1 MDDITEY
8 VKSRRQQQELDKQY
22 IRSRRKA
29 LGYEGDPLVNY
40 LRGEF
45 GIKPKPLP
53 TQTKEVT
60 FTYPN
65 AQGKTVSSTETV
77 PDYPINPTAIPKF
90 QRAGPETPPE
100 PRDVFSEA
108 GAAFLRNAVDLTRN
122 TTAVGLG
129 LFTGPDSARE
139 ILHDLPLP
147 EGPQPTRTDTSGE
160 IANQVG
166 GFIPAVLGGPLAFA
180 GQSYRE
186 VNDRRQGESTGA
198 ELGAAV
204 IGGAFGVVPI
214 GNLLG
219 KVPGLK
225 QVVQRIGLAKFGK
238 GLTEDTFNLIESF
251 GLSKAQK
258 AIGEQAIK
266 ATTSGLANVGQAA
279 GTEYLARASGA
290 EPVDFKPVEQF
301 LGGFLGHGV
310 LASVKGVSGHFENKR
325 YRDFIKEAVNRKV
338 LSPEEVALF
347 GDNNR
352 EAAVET
358 VLRRVN
364 NEEVELVPLVDESG
378 KPILDESKKPRIGL
392 KSKPDT
398 VTWAEKV
405 ALEHNQ
411 DLIKT
416 YRNALAKGGERIFI
430 DTSRLPAREEQVTRV
445 KTRLSELSD
454 QVRSALGVKDITE
467 YGTPVTERA
476 LFYRDARIIL
486 DRLNDNPS
494 RLDYDRA
501 VALLAYGR
509 NASKSLEP
517 IPEARSIAAKQTG
530 EILSPIKL
538 RPTRQIEF
546 PLELVNEK
554 GYLADA
560 KTLSQ
565 KPKTQE
571 KIAAAQRGL
580 LARVA
585 ALKAAKGFSDPQRLT
600 VLRTIETEFV
610 AKIDD
615 LRNNDNTSTKARAR
629 VNRAIQDSALSEPQK
644 ASISQK
650 LEQQF
655 KDIDQNLTE
664 TQLGVIDRLVELN
677 KDSPDTLQILE
688 GLRQR
693 VLSDESFA
701 PASERVRLARE
712 KIQTLA
718 GQHLEIE
725 NLREKIV
732 DVVKDLPE
740 NLKGTLYETTI
751 SAKTPQELKAILAT
765 VDQATERFIVA
776 DNANKVKT
784 LTGKPLELNPQRDAV
799 LEYLKSLQKLPLAQP
814 IESVG
819 PVAIKFTDPQTGATI
834 IGKGKEYESHADVAT
849 RAIASTKDSA
859 KIKHIVDTLDND
871 KNFGYIS
878 SRGRF
883 IGREEAA
890 IISQKVRDVLE
901 GKSSL
906 AETGP
911 HQTRVLSEVKKSF
924 TNLKPDELKAW
935 EAVVRARA
943 ERWVKEQPGRT
954 LDDFWKTIEV
964 RSGKGGKPALYQRTV
979 WHGSGEKFDKFS
991 TSKIDSG
998 EGAQAYGW
1006 GLYFAS
1012 KQKIAQWYQKRVSSR
1027 KDTAIYLNNVRV
1039 GEGYKQL
1046 TPTEKEYYYWFSLGK
1061 DFKRTPQEIEDYKKI
1076 LQKDIAVLDTK
1087 IDDYT
1092 RSGSVNELRN
1102 LPVLRSIRERKQRL
1116 LDFANT
1122 NPVFEVVRPKGALY
1136 KVKIQPKDDE
1146 LLLWDEPFSKQSEKV
1161 QAAILSLSN
1170 KLKDKSEGSFLFNPE
1185 EQDSGGTLY
1194 NKLSEALGKE
1204 SKDSYNND
1212 FFIPDQEEASK
1223 QLLSNGVRGVKYKD
1237 ASSRYRLDKPSFNYV
1252 IFDDSDI
1259 SIKQVFQKEGQRALA
1274 SLSFEDGKSVIRALE
1289 SPNVTS
1295 LFHETAHLFLPE
1307 LSPADLKVVSE
1318 VYGVTPQ
1325 LLARKEQTLTK
1336 AEQKSWVKAH
1346 ERFARDFENYL
1357 STGKSP
1363 SSALTKVF
1371 QQIQQWFVSIYQ
1383 GIKGSP
1389 LERKLNPKIKDVFDR
1404 VLNNEQSS
1412 AGLPKPTEVEKPI
1425 VYFDENGK
1433 QKINQ
1438 KNLQEFFNKLSSEQ
1452 STYVHDR
1459 VQSLIRQGQIERGLY
1474 QKYLKFS
1481 TADDQAN
1488 LGKSLRAL
1496 KDRKETGQDVRHLG
1510 ALVADPVMYEAYLYG
1525 LSRSDPNNPL
1535 YKIYHGD
1542 LVPGMSRHNQNE
1554 ANTQRFLSA
1563 ATEKFLD
1570 IDSSSLS
1577 GQQKLGRYLS
1587 EEIAPGIQRDKAM
1600 SIYALAT
1607 DEGRVNDLRKYGVVD
1622 HGKPI
1627 DIDTALASL
1636 SVEDRA
1642 FVNHVKGYFQNNAFV
1657 ERAFSLFLLLNG
1669 YSPQRFKGFFP
1680 SSRSPEKTTLDPDF
1694 GTFATTL
1701 LNSIDPL
1708 KERLENVGKPYNIDK
1723 GFYSSFNQATH
1734 QLSLF
1739 AELGESLYRAQ
1750 KAFVN
1755 EEFKDLFTKKQ
1766 GRAKYESMNLYLS
1779 NIYGQVGHSRTVF
1792 DRAVDKTIQGFSVS
1806 RTALNVYSA
1815 AKQIM
1820 HIATIIAD
1828 GSLSFSEVM
1837 KSIAS
1842 GSWLKKSVGEEMQQN
1857 SGLAYQRYH
1866 GQFLREMMVAVDQG
1880 KTPSLLDVI
1889 QHKSMLFQ
1897 RAVDRA
1903 TMQITWDAARRTAYK
1918 NGYRGDALKAETVR
1932 LFEISAGRDQPTSNP
1947 LYASELEIH
1956 AKRQPLLRGSLLFM
1970 REQNRIYNV
1979 VRRHTLT
1986 ALQNPTADNIHN
1998 ALRAIV
2004 FGVIV
2009 NAAGIVGI
2017 NALRRATF
2025 GKPQDERD
2033 FTMDALSNI
2042 IGMYYLAAPLEPL
2055 MEAFVKGT
2063 TTARSHASDNLIS
2076 PIGSLVLDATK
2087 GAFAFGE
2094 LAFGEGGEI
2103 KSGPQ
2108 RGMSKEKREL
2118 VNLLDSSSSL
2128 VSGFFGLPLWSIW
2141 QQAKGLY
2148 NWTDDQVRLMTRVEH
2163 ERQLLKQTDPGS
2175 TRLRV
2180 IESTMK
2186 KVNEIHRKREKG
2198 TLSPSQAQDQIEAEL
2213 SQLVD

>member
-1 MDDITEY
+1 MDDNTEY

-100 PRDVFSEA
+100 PRDVFSET
-108 GAAFLRNAVDLTRN
+108 GAAFLRSAVDLPRN
-122 TTAVGLG
+122 LGSLGVGL
-129 LFTGPDSARE
+129 FAGPEAARE
-139 ILHDLPLP
+139 FSASAPLP
-147 EGPQPTRTDTSGE
+147 EGPQPTREDTAGS
-160 IANQVG
+160 IANLTG
-166 GFIPAVLGGPLAFA
+166 GFIPSVLGGPPAFA

-378 KPILDESKKPRIGL
+378 KPVLDESGRPRIGL

-445 KTRLSELSD
+445 KTRLSELAD

-517 IPEARSIAAKQTG
+517 IPEARSIAAKQTD

-776 DNANKVKT
+776 DNANKVKV

-834 IGKGKEYESHADVAT
+834 IGKGKEHESHADVAT
-849 RAIASTKDSA
+849 RAIASTKDTK
-859 KIKHIVDTLDND
+859 KIKAIVDTIDND
-871 KNFGYIS
+871 KNYGYIS

-890 IISQKVRDVLE
+890 VISQKVREVLE
-901 GKSSL
+901 GK
-906 AETGP
+906 T
-911 HQTRVLSEVKKSF
+911 SE
-924 TNLKPDELKAW
+924 
-935 EAVVRARA
+935 
-943 ERWVKEQPGRT
+943 
-954 LDDFWKTIEV
+954 
-964 RSGKGGKPALYQRTV
+964 
-979 WHGSGEKFDKFS
+979 
-991 TSKIDSG
+991 
-998 EGAQAYGW
+998 
-1006 GLYFAS
+1006 
-1012 KQKIAQWYQKRVSSR
+1012 
-1027 KDTAIYLNNVRV
+1027 
-1039 GEGYKQL
+1039 
-1046 TPTEKEYYYWFSLGK
+1046 
-1061 DFKRTPQEIEDYKKI
+1061 
-1076 LQKDIAVLDTK
+1076 
-1087 IDDYT
+1087 
-1092 RSGSVNELRN
+1092 
-1102 LPVLRSIRERKQRL
+1102 
-1116 LDFANT
+1116 
-1122 NPVFEVVRPKGALY
+1122 
-1136 KVKIQPKDDE
+1136 
-1146 LLLWDEPFSKQSEKV
+1146 
-1161 QAAILSLSN
+1161 
-1170 KLKDKSEGSFLFNPE
+1170 
-1185 EQDSGGTLY
+1185 
-1194 NKLSEALGKE
+1194 
-1204 SKDSYNND
+1204 
-1212 FFIPDQEEASK
+1212 
-1223 QLLSNGVRGVKYKD
+1223 
-1237 ASSRYRLDKPSFNYV
+1237 
-1252 IFDDSDI
+1252 
-1259 SIKQVFQKEGQRALA
+1259 
-1274 SLSFEDGKSVIRALE
+1274 
-1289 SPNVTS
+1289 
-1295 LFHETAHLFLPE
+1295 
-1307 LSPADLKVVSE
+1307 
-1318 VYGVTPQ
+1318 
-1325 LLARKEQTLTK
+1325 
-1336 AEQKSWVKAH
+1336 
-1346 ERFARDFENYL
+1346 
-1357 STGKSP
+1357 
-1363 SSALTKVF
+1363 
-1371 QQIQQWFVSIYQ
+1371 
-1383 GIKGSP
+1383 
-1389 LERKLNPKIKDVFDR
+1389 
-1404 VLNNEQSS
+1404 
-1412 AGLPKPTEVEKPI
+1412 LPKPTEVEKPI

-1459 VQSLIRQGQIERGLY
+1459 IQSLIRQGQIERGLY

-1481 TADDQAN
+1481 AAEDQIK

-1510 ALVADPVMYEAYLYG
+1510 ALVADPVIYEAYLFG
-1525 LSRSDPNNPL
+1525 LAKSDPNNPL
-1535 YKIYHGD
+1535 YQIYHGD

-1554 ANTQRFLSA
+1554 ANTQRFLLA
-1563 ATEKFLD
+1563 AAKKFLG

-1600 SIYALAT
+1600 SIYALST

-1622 HGKPI
+1622 HGKSI
-1627 DIDTALASL
+1627 DVDTALASL
-1636 SVEDRA
+1636 SAEDRA
-1642 FVNHVKGYFQNNAFV
+1642 FVDHVKGYFQNNAFV

-1766 GRAKYESMNLYLS
+1766 GRANYESMNLYLS

-1792 DRAVDKTIQGFSVS
+1792 DQAVDKTIQGFSVS

-1820 HIATIIAD
+1820 HVATVIAD
-1828 GSLSFSEVM
+1828 GSLPFTEVA

-1842 GSWLKKSVGEEMQQN
+1842 GSWLKESVSKEMQQN

-1866 GQFLREMMVAVDQG
+1866 GHFLREMMVTVDQG
-1880 KTPSLLDVI
+1880 KAPSLLDVV

-1998 ALRAIV
+1998 ALRAVV

-2087 GAFAFGE
+2087 GAFALGE
-2094 LAFGEGGEI
+2094 LAFGEGGKI

-2148 NWTDDQVRLMTRVEH
+2148 NWTNDQVRLMTRVEH